1 MTVTFC
7 DGSKRRAQRAPVR
20 SPALTSSSTLRSG
33 CTASMKPPNVVCQ
46 AVTRIADVS
55 PTGTLTATFA
65 WPPMPPSPTELS
77 ENSPKP
83 SDTPISGWFVM

>member
-20 SPALTSSSTLRSG
+20 APEFTFSSTLRSG
-33 CTASMKPPNVVCQ
+33 CTASMKPARAVCQ
-46 AVTRIADVS
+46 AVIRIADVS
-55 PTGTLTATFA
+55 PIGTLTATFA
-65 WPPMPPSPTELS
+65 WPPMPPPPTELS